1 MDAFLLHESVGK
13 PRRQFSVT
21 LRASGKAERG
31 RTKQCKVSSLRLETW
46 AQLSV
51 SQLAFIVHLKMK
63 IMLFLCP
70 RIPVWLLMGGPLVRK
85 RSCYRTSFRS
95 VLVNAE
101 STLVGNNHLWVI
113 FIFVPQIF

>member
-1 MDAFLLHESVGK
+1 M
-13 PRRQFSVT
+13 T

-31 RTKQCKVSSLRLETW
+31 RTKQCKVNSLRLETW

-70 RIPVWLLMGGPLVRK
+70 RIPVWLLMGGPLVSK
-85 RSCYRTSFRS
+85 RSCYRTSLRS